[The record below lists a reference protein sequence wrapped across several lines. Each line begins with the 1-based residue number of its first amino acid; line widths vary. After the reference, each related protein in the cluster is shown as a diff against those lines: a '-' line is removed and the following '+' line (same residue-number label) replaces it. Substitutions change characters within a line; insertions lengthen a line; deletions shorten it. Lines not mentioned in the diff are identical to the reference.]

1 MSFLRPF
8 PRSLHG
14 FLSQKHKDSKQ
25 DDFMKE
31 LKGAMRHG
39 HKHHSP
45 RYEEDS
51 ENAWNCCSWFEYL
64 LIVILSTILL
74 IGVLVLTLFWVIFYR
89 GGFAWSDSP
98 QLQFNLHPVLMVAG
112 CITFSGFSILLYRLC
127 RCIKHLYVK
136 LTHMLFHACAIPCI
150 VMAFLAVFE
159 SHNLVEPP
167 KPHFYSLHTWLGLI
181 TMAMFA
187 LQFIVGFFS
196 FLVLLCCENRTYS
209 CRSAMV
215 PIHASF
221 GLANFMMAVAT
232 CVTGLVETERQLV
245 GETALSTRN
254 SEIEHYIMNSMGV
267 VFVALGI
274 IISVAVRRSNAPA
287 TAKVYVTERLEIN

>member
-1 MSFLRPF
+1 METNSVSPLP
-8 PRSLHG
+8 PLDAP
-14 FLSQKHKDSKQ
+14 L
-25 DDFMKE
+25 
-31 LKGAMRHG
+31 AMMENEKTPPG
-39 HKHHSP
+39 TPSVTEMPPPPDEK

-64 LIVILSTILL
+64 LIVILSTVLL

-89 GGFAWSDSP
+89 GGFAWADSP

-112 CITFSGFSILLYRLC
+112 CVTFSGFSILLYRLC

-187 LQFIVGFFS
+187 VQFIVGFFS

-245 GETALSTRN
+245 GETGLSTRN

>member
-8 PRSLHG
+8 PRSLQG
-14 FLSQKHKDSKQ
+14 FLSHKHEDSKQ
-25 DDFMKE
+25 DDFIKE

-39 HKHHSP
+39 P

-64 LIVILSTILL
+64 LIVILSTVLL

-89 GGFAWSDSP
+89 GGFAWADSP

-112 CITFSGFSILLYRLC
+112 CVTFSGFCKNI
-127 RCIKHLYVK
+127 
-136 LTHMLFHACAIPCI
+136 
-150 VMAFLAVFE
+150 FE

-187 LQFIVGFFS
+187 VQFIVGFFS

-245 GETALSTRN
+245 GETGLSTRN

>member
-1 MSFLRPF
+1 MRDRHLNKM
-8 PRSLHG
+8 PRG
-14 FLSQKHKDSKQ
+14 
-25 DDFMKE
+25 
-31 LKGAMRHG
+31 GTTTA
-39 HKHHSP
+39 

-89 GGFAWSDSP
+89 GGFAWSENP

-112 CITFSGFSILLYRLC
+112 FITFSGFSILLYRLC

-136 LTHMLFHACAIPCI
+136 LTHMLFQACAIPCI

-159 SHNLVEPP
+159 SHNLLEPP
-167 KPHFYSLHTWLGLI
+167 KQHFYSLHTWLGLI
-181 TMAMFA
+181 TMTMFA

-245 GETALSTRN
+245 GETTALSTRN

-274 IISVAVRRSNAPA
+274 IVSVAVRRSNAPA
-287 TAKVYVTERLEIN
+287 TAKVYVTERLEIH